1 MFCPAD
7 WFAEQPPPPPFNL
20 SLPSSTGTPYY
31 MSPEI
36 WSKIPYD
43 DKSDMW
49 ALGCVLF
56 ELCSLQP
63 PFLAKDV
70 TGLAQKVKT
79 APTPQLPRHFSS
91 DLQTL
96 VHRLLGTSPHHTRSS
111 QGRKGAGTVG
121 AGVVVKWGQVNRWC
135 VTPSRFASLPLTP
148 RRTCVS

>member
-1 MFCPAD
+1 MIA
-7 WFAEQPPPPPFNL
+7 A
-20 SLPSSTGTPYY
+20 SLGVSRFVGTGTPYY

-56 ELCSLQP
+56 EMCALQP

-91 DLQTL
+91 DLQGL
-96 VHRLLGTSPHHTRSS
+96 VHRLLGTTTIMQLRA
-111 QGRKGAGTVG
+111 Q
-121 AGVVVKWGQVNRWC
+121 
-135 VTPSRFASLPLTP
+135 LPATC
-148 RRTCVS
+148 RRC